1 MDICKQSVLHA
12 ERFKEHLLMIVKLF
26 CNEMEALQR
35 VKKPVPIKPLTIV
48 FFMKSGI
55 ETKSAQELIEGFI
68 AQTHTEW
75 PKIKAKD
82 KHVILDVIPS
92 MLRRD
97 VDSQKELSLEDRIVK
112 SYADTIVGY
121 LKNRRVHDDDIFEEE
136 VWSCLEK
143 MIVHCILYVHHYCNP
158 DVNPERHGKYT
169 RKYPVK
175 LSIKK
180 NAEEWDINLF
190 WPTSTS
196 TIETV
201 AKEKDE

>member
-1 MDICKQSVLHA
+1 MEICKQSTLHA
-12 ERFKEHLLMIVKLF
+12 ERFKAHLLMIVKLF

-35 VKKPVPIKPLTIV
+35 AKKPVPVKPLTIV

-55 ETKSAQELIEGFI
+55 EPKSAQELIDGFI

-75 PKIKAKD
+75 TKIKSKD

-92 MLRRD
+92 MLMKD
-97 VDSQKELSLEDRIVK
+97 TTDKELSLEDKIVK

-121 LKNRRVHDDDIFEEE
+121 LKNRRTQEDDIFEEE

-143 MIVHCILYVHHYCNP
+143 MVVHCILYVHHYCAP
-158 DVNPERHGKYT
+158 DTNPERRGKYT

-175 LSIKK
+175 LSIKQ
-180 NAEEWDINLF
+180 NAAEWDINLF
-190 WPTSTS
+190 WPTSALVD
-196 TIETV
+196 E
-201 AKEKDE
+201 AKGK